1 MHTHT
6 WTSYGKSHRIRQ
18 KQHTVEYNWRNY
30 LVQRNLTEK
39 GKTLGACRSVSR
51 PQHTENK
58 GESASRCWLKHKLFI
73 WYSLIARRRCQL
85 FRWRYPAISTKL
97 WRHVN
102 STRWCVGV
110 LIFAPVFVAS
120 TAAAT
125 AWLVLV
131 PPWER
136 PRRTSLAPSAWRSA
150 AVGWRHPVTHQ
161 LLVSLVSQLLSFLA
175 QRDEKPLLLPP
186 KHQEKS
192 KR

>member
-1 MHTHT
+1 MSCCTIAANC
-6 WTSYGKSHRIRQ
+6 RI
-18 KQHTVEYNWRNY
+18 YYWRNY
-30 LVQRNLTEK
+30 LVHRNLTENR
-39 GKTLGACRSVSR
+39 KTSGACRSVSR
-51 PQHTENK
+51 PQHTRNTK
-58 GESASRCWLKHKLFI
+58 RFMR
-73 WYSLIARRRCQL
+73 YSLIARRRCQL
-85 FRWRYPAISTKL
+85 FRWRYAAKARNCDVMYIQQDGV
-97 WRHVN
+97 WV
-102 STRWCVGV
+102 CV
-110 LIFAPVFVAS
+110 LRFAPVFVAS

-175 QRDEKPLLLPP
+175 QRDEKPLLLAP